1 MNPLSLIKP
10 RFFRQGQSFC
20 LRRSRRVCLLALIL
34 VILHCMASYAASVRQ
49 VTINEMMNA
58 SELVFEGQVVDV
70 ISKLDPDSSGIHTY
84 VTFQILDLIKGKH
97 SQSKIELSFLGGS
110 AGGLTLEIS
119 DTHLPVFGEKGIYFV
134 ETLQHRQVHPLYGWD
149 QGHFIVKTDLD
160 GVQRVRTR
168 SQMRITGI
176 ESAGP
181 RRIQTLREGVAKG
194 VVISDDP
201 RDKGMS
207 LNEFKLRLREINKGQ
222 P

>member
-1 MNPLSLIKP
+1 
-10 RFFRQGQSFC
+10 
-20 LRRSRRVCLLALIL
+20 
-34 VILHCMASYAASVRQ
+34 MASYAASVRQ